1 MSINPYLVAYF
12 SVNDNGRR
20 QMSTFTSEDYKT
32 KFDKSLKGYGGNLIG
47 DWYALP
53 NDKDVDDAI
62 NTTHQLGGTVVSD
75 EESLIFGASSHQL
88 EF

>member
-62 NTTHQLGGTVVSD
+62 NTTHQLGGTVYNLPVRD
-75 EESLIFGASSHQL
+75 
-88 EF
+88 